1 MPSNKTK
8 RRSSRAKR
16 MKTRSSR
23 SRLSLRGKLTKTR
36 EAEIVRVFIEMLNVL
51 KLYHWKT
58 RSYSVHKATDELYE
72 KLNENIDSFV
82 EVLLGKNAERI
93 NMINTRIQLID
104 PESKKSF
111 KYRIYEYRA
120 FLVDLNRYLDPVKDS
135 DLISIRDDIL
145 SDINQFLY
153 LMTFNK

>member
-8 RRSSRAKR
+8 RRSSRAKQV
-16 MKTRSSR
+16 KSRSSR
-23 SRLSLRGKLTKTR
+23 SRQSLRGKLTKTR

>member
-8 RRSSRAKR
+8 RRTSRAKR
-16 MKTRSSR
+16 VKSRASRSRHSSR
-23 SRLSLRGKLTKTR
+23 SELTKTR
-36 EAEIVRVFIEMLNVL
+36 EAEIVRVFIEMLNVV

-58 RSYSVHKATDELYE
+58 HSYSLHKATDELYE
-72 KLNENIDSFV
+72 KLNEHVDAFV
-82 EVLLGKNAERI
+82 EVLLGKNSERI
-93 NMINTRIQLID
+93 SMINTRIQLID

-111 KYRIYEYRA
+111 KYRIYEYRS

-145 SDINQFLY
+145 SDVNQFLY

>member
-16 MKTRSSR
+16 MKTRTSR
-23 SRLSLRGKLTKTR
+23 SRKSFRGKLTKTR